1 MQPWRR
7 EGSGRMDRTERALGT
22 GGAGLRGAAEAR
34 GRGPPLLTAKGRGP
48 RRDEVCAQVSDGSRP
63 VHLRSPEASTARG
76 VVRDTL
82 APRYS
87 MRQAFLRHLQNLGPG
102 SP

>member
-34 GRGPPLLTAKGRGP
+34 GRGPPLLIAKEGRGP
-48 RRDEVCAQVSDGSRP
+48 RRDGGVCS
-63 VHLRSPEASTARG
+63 G
-76 VVRDTL
+76 V
-82 APRYS
+82 
-87 MRQAFLRHLQNLGPG
+87 
-102 SP
+102 